1 MFSSYWQLLRRN
13 PNYARLWLAD
23 AISLIG
29 DWFSLIALSVLV
41 SRESGGSGLAVSGL
55 LLAQLLPAVVVGPL
69 VGILVDRL
77 DRKVIM
83 IASDLTRV
91 LITLGFLLVRGPED
105 LWIIYALTIAQFSV
119 SSIFEPARAAITPRV
134 VAPGDLV
141 SANVLSSVTWSAM
154 LAIGGLLGG
163 VVAASFGVT
172 TALML
177 NTISFILSAALVSRV
192 RATDGGS
199 FRPKLAS
206 ADQPH
211 GGLRDGLRYLRQRP
225 STAALLLLKAGSAV
239 GSIETVRVLYATT
252 IFRGSDQGAL
262 ALGLLAGAAG
272 VGAVLGPL
280 LLERFNNGTI
290 GRMRWLSA
298 IGLAMCTVGITS
310 LSGTSGI
317 GMAALV
323 FMGRAMGG
331 SAVWTY
337 SAVMIQQTTD
347 DHVRGRVFA
356 LDYAANQLVAVCATL
371 TLGLLLNR
379 ASEPVLRAT
388 TFQLGLITL
397 VPLGLWLVALALIE
411 RSERRSAHTNIN
423 EGSNA

>member
-1 MFSSYWQLLRRN
+1 M
-13 PNYARLWLAD
+13 
-23 AISLIG
+23 
-29 DWFSLIALSVLV
+29 
-41 SRESGGSGLAVSGL
+41 
-55 LLAQLLPAVVVGPL
+55 
-69 VGILVDRL
+69 
-77 DRKVIM
+77 
-83 IASDLTRV
+83 
-91 LITLGFLLVRGPED
+91 
-105 LWIIYALTIAQFSV
+105 
-119 SSIFEPARAAITPRV
+119 
-134 VAPGDLV
+134 
-141 SANVLSSVTWSAM
+141 
-154 LAIGGLLGG
+154 
-163 VVAASFGVT
+163 
-172 TALML
+172 
-177 NTISFILSAALVSRV
+177 
-192 RATDGGS
+192 
-199 FRPKLAS
+199 
-206 ADQPH
+206 
-211 GGLRDGLRYLRQRP
+211 
-225 STAALLLLKAGSAV
+225 
-239 GSIETVRVLYATT
+239 LYATT
-252 IFRGSDQGAL
+252 VFRGSDQGAL

-323 FMGRAMGG
+323 FLGRAMGG

-337 SAVMIQQTTD
+337 SAVMIQQATD

-397 VPLGLWLVALALIE
+397 VPLGLWLVALVLIE
-411 RSERRSAHTNIN
+411 RSERRSGHTTIRKRPH
-423 EGSNA
+423 G